1 MATDA
6 PAQTTV
12 FTTGWCGYCRRL
24 IAGLTAAG
32 VSYREIDIERVPG
45 AADVVAAVNGGNQ
58 TVPTVVFVDG
68 STMTNPPTREVVRKL
83 DDLATAGATGPAAS

>member
-1 MATDA
+1 MAIDPDA
-6 PAQTTV
+6 RTTV

-32 VSYREIDIERVPG
+32 ISYREIDIEQVPG
-45 AADVVAAVNGGNQ
+45 AADLVAAVNGGNQ
-58 TVPTVVFVDG
+58 TVPTVVFADG

-83 DDLATAGATGPAAS
+83 DDLATAGAAGAAGS